1 MTDNWIIQDIEKQIA
16 HRNRVVIIDP
26 LGESAYLLPHI
37 EKHHYTILKTDAS
50 NKEEWQ
56 RTKEE
61 LMLRYE
67 AESIYKNE
75 KVIFYVCRPKAEL
88 SFLFDYC
95 FTHGCVDLSNPVEWL
110 RTKLFSSTGHQITLE
125 NPTLLTAA
133 KLGIGKDLAWWKKIL
148 QDLEEL
154 VSIEDELVP
163 FLSSPEG
170 FFKGK
175 EADVK
180 RLFEEKL
187 FELIGQTYRKV
198 PAKTLATEVVGH
210 LFSRLVNND
219 ISPDLLRIYHK
230 WLDSNTYSKSLQ
242 DYIDSYKIDTQ
253 LNIWNVHPDHCFAA
267 IDKKQLHQITA
278 NFRDKVFVKE
288 KLQKLHH
295 RIKSR
300 KATNFVPKWWDD
312 VITLFEFDNKPLA
325 HCNSLEKVTS
335 FYTTDFHKADR
346 AIRNIYANF
355 LQEEEIVRPI
365 QEHYESLNHELLQH
379 WFDCSNQYGS
389 NQQGYLP
396 KLITQAKP
404 GTAII
409 VGDGVRYEIA
419 AFIASQ
425 LQQKCKMT
433 LDVMLAD
440 MPSETEHNMSALYVG
455 NDEVLP
461 VHKDREKKLSETTG
475 KDITYLNLEALH
487 YGIKADYLVLTYKDI
502 DSSGEK
508 LQMGAIK
515 LFSEFENVLTEK
527 IQLLLNMGYH
537 QVHLVTDHG
546 FVLTG
551 LLDEADKIDPI
562 VAGKKEVHERFV
574 RTTDKQTDK
583 DWMVFEKPYGEFNY
597 VYAARSHRPF
607 KSKGVYGFSHG
618 GFTPQEV
625 IIPNFVFSKDAPI
638 TKGLEINILNKK
650 DLNEVTGELFGLKIQ
665 AIAKADDLFS
675 VSRKIQVLLYAGNVT
690 YSSSNIITIVP
701 GAIQSFDFSFGGHNE
716 IIAVV
721 IDANSQE
728 QIDSVKIKKSNA
740 RDLGG
745 LL

>member
-1 MTDNWIIQDIEKQIA
+1 MTDNWIIQDIDKHIA
-16 HRNRVVIIDP
+16 QRNRVVIIDP
-26 LGESAYLLPHI
+26 LAECAYLLPHI
-37 EKHHYTILKTDAS
+37 EKKHYTILKTNPS
-50 NKEEWQ
+50 NTEEWQ
-56 RTKEE
+56 RIKEE
-61 LMLRYE
+61 LLLRYE
-67 AESIYKNE
+67 AESTHKNE
-75 KVIFYVCRPKAEL
+75 KVVFYVTRPKDEL

-95 FTHGCVDLSNPVEWL
+95 FTHGCVDLTNPVEWL
-110 RTKLFSSTGHQITLE
+110 RKKLFSNTGHQITLD
-125 NPTLLTAA
+125 NPMLLTAA
-133 KLGIGKDLAWWKKIL
+133 KLGVGKDIAWWKKIL
-148 QDLEEL
+148 QNLEEL
-154 VSIEDELVP
+154 VSIEDELIP

-170 FFKGK
+170 FFKDK

-187 FELIGQTYRKV
+187 FDLIGQSYRKV
-198 PAKTLATEVVGH
+198 PAKTLASEVVSH
-210 LFSRLVNND
+210 LFSRLLNND
-219 ISPDLLRIYHK
+219 VSPELLRIYHK
-230 WLDSNTYSKSLQ
+230 WLDSNTYSKALQ
-242 DYIDSYKIDTQ
+242 DYIDTYKIDPQ

-267 IDKKQLHQITA
+267 IDKKQLQQITA
-278 NFRDKVFVKE
+278 NFRDRVFVKE
-288 KLQKLHH
+288 KLQKLHN

-300 KATNFVPKWWDD
+300 KAANFVPHWWDD

-325 HCNSLEKVTS
+325 HCNSLEKVSS
-335 FYTTDFHKADR
+335 FYTTQFHKADR
-346 AIRNIYANF
+346 AIRNIYADF

-379 WFDCSNQYGS
+379 WFDCSNQYQS

-396 KLITQAKP
+396 KLIAQAKP
-404 GTAII
+404 GAAII

-425 LQQKCKMT
+425 LQQKCKIT
-433 LDVMLAD
+433 LDAMFAD

-455 NDEVLP
+455 NNQVLP
-461 VHKDREKKLSETTG
+461 IHKDREKKLTETTG

-502 DSSGEK
+502 DSAGEK

-515 LFSEFENVLTEK
+515 LFSEFENVLTDK

-562 VAGKKEVHERFV
+562 TAGKKEVHERFV
-574 RTTDKQTDK
+574 RTADKQNDK
-583 DWMVFEKPYGEFNY
+583 DWIVFEKPYGEFKY
-597 VYAARSHRPF
+597 VYAAKSQRPF

-618 GFTPQEV
+618 GFTPQEI
-625 IIPNFVFSKDAPI
+625 IIPNFVFSKVEPA
-638 TKGLEINILNKK
+638 TKGLEVNIINKN
-650 DLNEVTGELFGLKIQ
+650 DLSEVTGELFGLKIQ
-665 AIAKADDLFS
+665 AKSNDGDLFS
-675 VSRKIQVLLYAGNVT
+675 ANRKIQVLLYANNIT
-690 YSSSNIITIVP
+690 YSSSNIITIEQ
-701 GAIQSFDFSFGGHNE
+701 GTSESFDFSFDGHSE

-721 IDANSQE
+721 VDASTQE
-728 QIDSVKIKKSNA
+728 QIDSIRIKKSTA